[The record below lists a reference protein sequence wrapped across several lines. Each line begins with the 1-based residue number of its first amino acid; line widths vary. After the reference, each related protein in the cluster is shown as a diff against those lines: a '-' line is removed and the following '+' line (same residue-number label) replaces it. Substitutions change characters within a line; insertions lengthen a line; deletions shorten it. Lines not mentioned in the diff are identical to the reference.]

1 MHATSVKVDAEC
13 IRDSDKFLAVPDSAT
28 ARGAARLE
36 LWTSLTPVQRAV
48 LGSDGSFTLLLT
60 ALLGQEVKVALIE
73 QSVDR
78 MPRYGEAIQLQKGA
92 RVLNRNVR
100 LYVEPEQNVVF
111 ASSVIAID
119 RIAAPLATDLL
130 AGKETIGRILRK
142 HRLETFR
149 ELVDWG
155 TAPTPD
161 DAGGHFPAT
170 EMMYRSYRII
180 SGGKPV
186 MIVTEFFDRRTF

>member
-1 MHATSVKVDAEC
+1 MHATSVRVDAEC

-28 ARGAARLE
+28 TRGAERLE
-36 LWTSLTPVQRAV
+36 LWTALTPVQRAV

-73 QSVDR
+73 QSIDR
-78 MPRYGEAIQLQKGA
+78 MPSYGEAIQLQKGA

-100 LYVEPEQNVVF
+100 LYVEPERNVVF

-119 RIAAPLATDLL
+119 RIAAPLANDLL

-161 DAGGHFPAT
+161 DANGHFPVT

-180 SGGKPV
+180 SRGKPV
-186 MIVTEFFDRRTF
+186 MIVTEFFDQRTF

>member
-1 MHATSVKVDAEC
+1 MYATSVRVDAEC
-13 IRDSDKFLAVPDSAT
+13 IRDSDKFLAVPSCVT

-36 LWTSLTPVQRAV
+36 LWSSLSPVQRAV

-60 ALLGQEVKVALIE
+60 ALLGQEVKVALID

-92 RVLNRNVR
+92 NVLNRNVR
-100 LYVEPEQNVVF
+100 LYIEPDRNIVF

-119 RIAAPLATDLL
+119 RIAPPLASDLL
-130 AGKETIGRILRK
+130 AGKETIGRLLRK

-155 TAPTPD
+155 TTRTPS
-161 DAGGHFPAT
+161 DASTYFPNT
-170 EMMYRSYRII
+170 EMTYRSYRII
-180 SGGKPV
+180 SAGRPV
-186 MIVTEFFDRRTF
+186 MIVTEFFDRLTF

>member
-1 MHATSVKVDAEC
+1 MYAASVRVDAEC
-13 IRDSDKFLAVPDSAT
+13 IRDSDKFLAVPDGAT

-36 LWTSLTPVQRAV
+36 LWTSLSPVQRSV

-60 ALLGQEVKVALIE
+60 ALLGHEVNVALIE
-73 QSVDR
+73 QRVDR
-78 MPRYGEAIQLQKGA
+78 MPRYGEAIQLQTGA
-92 RVLNRNVR
+92 RILNRNVR
-100 LYVEPEQNVVF
+100 LYVEPDRNIVF
-111 ASSVIAID
+111 ASSVIALD
-119 RIAAPLATDLL
+119 RIAAPLASDLL

-155 TAPTPD
+155 SAPTPAEATD
-161 DAGGHFPAT
+161 YFPNA

-180 SGGKPV
+180 SDHEPV
-186 MIVTEFFDRRTF
+186 MIVTEFFDHQTF

>member
-100 LYVEPEQNVVF
+100 LYVEPERNVVF

-119 RIAAPLATDLL
+119 RIAAPLANDLL

-161 DAGGHFPAT
+161 DAIGHFPAT

-180 SGGKPV
+180 SAGKPV

>member
-1 MHATSVKVDAEC
+1 MHATSVRVDEEC
-13 IRDSDKFLAVPDSAT
+13 IRNSGKFLTAPDSAT
-28 ARGAARLE
+28 ARGAERLQ

-60 ALLGQEVKVALIE
+60 ALLGHEVKVALLDQRVE
-73 QSVDR
+73 R
-78 MPRYGEAIQLQKGA
+78 LPRYNEAIGLERGA
-92 RVLNRNVR
+92 QVLDRNVR
-100 LYVEPEQNVVF
+100 LYIESERNVVF

-119 RIAAPLATDLL
+119 RLAKPIASDLL
-130 AGKETIGRILRK
+130 AGKETIGLVLRK

-161 DAGGHFPAT
+161 DARDFFPDT
-170 EMMYRSYRII
+170 EMMYRSYRIV
-180 SGGKPV
+180 SAASPV

>member
-1 MHATSVKVDAEC
+1 M
-13 IRDSDKFLAVPDSAT
+13 
-28 ARGAARLE
+28 
-36 LWTSLTPVQRAV
+36 SLSPVQRAV

-73 QSVDR
+73 QNVDR
-78 MPRYGEAIQLQKGA
+78 MPRYDDAVELQEGA

-100 LYVEPEQNVVF
+100 LYVEPDRDIVF

-119 RIAAPLATDLL
+119 RIGAPLANDLL
-130 AGKETIGRILRK
+130 SGRETIGRILRK

-155 TAPTPD
+155 IAPTPD
-161 DAGGHFPAT
+161 EASVYFPST
-170 EMMYRSYRII
+170 EMIYRSYRIV

>member
-1 MHATSVKVDAEC
+1 MYATSVRVDAEC
-13 IRDSDKFLAVPDSAT
+13 VRDSGTFLTVPNRAT
-28 ARGAARLE
+28 ERGAARLE

-60 ALLGQEVKVALIE
+60 ALLGQDVKVALIE
-73 QSVDR
+73 QSVER
-78 MPRYGEAIQLQKGA
+78 MTRDGEAIQLQPGA

-100 LYVEPEQNVVF
+100 LFVEPDRNIVF

-119 RIAAPLATDLL
+119 RIEATLAGDLL

-155 TAPTPD
+155 LAPTPYE
-161 DAGGHFPAT
+161 ASGHFPQT
-170 EMMYRSYRII
+170 QMIYRSYRII
-180 SGGKPV
+180 SGGTPV
-186 MIVTEFFDRRTF
+186 MIVTEFFDARTF